1 MSNTTSIPNPSRHD
15 VVTFDILSD
24 GSVIDTAYEVMSISI
39 VKEVN
44 RIPTAKIVIRDGD
57 AAQRTFHVSEQDDF
71 VPGKKITIKIGLDR
85 QNKTLFKGIVVRH
98 SIKIRETGQAD
109 LFIEC
114 KDESVKMTI
123 GRHSRYFEEKKDS
136 EIMEEIIGRY
146 SLSNDV
152 EATSLKHRE
161 MVQHHCTDWDF
172 ILSRAE
178 VNGRLIMV
186 DDGKI
191 EIKKPDTRA
200 GATLNLAYGSSLL
213 EFEAEMDART
223 QWQSVEAKSWDY
235 AAQQLFES
243 NADSAPVSEPGNL
256 PGSAVAE
263 AINLDRYELRH
274 GGHAIEEEIKSWADA
289 VMLKSRLAKICGRA
303 KFTGFPDLKPGQ
315 TVTLQGLGARFNG
328 KAFVSGVRHDMGAGS
343 WDTQIQFGV
352 QPNWFAAS
360 QNDIMDV
367 PAAGLLPG
375 INGLQAGKVVQLQN
389 DPEGGDRI
397 LVKLPIID
405 PNAQGL
411 WARVASL
418 DAGADRGAFF
428 RPEIDDE
435 VIVGFINDD
444 PRDAVVLGM
453 LHSSANPAPI
463 TAQDVNHEKGFTTR
477 SKMHI
482 HFHDQTKTITID
494 TPAGNSIKLDEA
506 GMSITIQDQNGNKIN
521 LSPSGIDIES
531 PKNVNIKA
539 GINLSL
545 SAGATLSIGG
555 AQISASAQGPV
566 SLSGATA
573 KLAGSGIT
581 EISGGLVKIN

>member
-1 MSNTTSIPNPSRHD
+1 MSNTTTIPNASQHD
-15 VVTFDILSD
+15 VVTYDILSEGNVVD
-24 GSVIDTAYEVMSISI
+24 PAYEVMSICI
-39 VKEVN
+39 IKEVN
-44 RIPTAKIVIRDGD
+44 RIPSAKIVIRDGD
-57 AAQRTFHVSEQDDF
+57 AAARNFEVSEKEDF
-71 VPGKKITIKIGLDR
+71 IPGKKITIKIGLDR
-85 QNKTLFKGIVVRH
+85 QNKTLFKGIITRH
-98 SIKIRETGQAD
+98 SIKIRETGQSD
-109 LFIEC
+109 LIIEC

-146 SLSNDV
+146 GLANDV
-152 EATSLKHRE
+152 ESTSLKHRE

-172 ILSRAE
+172 VLSRAE
-178 VNGRLIMV
+178 VNGRLMMV

-191 EIKKPDTRA
+191 SIKKPDTRA
-200 GATLNLAYGSSLL
+200 ASTLNLAYGSSLL

-223 QWQSVEAKSWDY
+223 QWKSVESKSWDY
-235 AAQQLFES
+235 AGQRLFES
-243 NADSAPVSEPGNL
+243 VADSAPVSEPGNIAGNTL
-256 PGSAVAE
+256 AE
-263 AINLDRYELRH
+263 AINLPKFEVRH
-274 GGHAIEEEIKSWADA
+274 GGHAIEEEIKTWADA
-289 VMLKSRLAKICGRA
+289 AMLKSRLAKICGRA

-328 KAFVSGVRHDMGAGS
+328 KAFVSAIRHDVAGGS
-343 WDTQIQFGV
+343 WDTQVQFGLP
-352 QPNWFAAS
+352 PNWFAAT
-360 QNDIMDV
+360 QADILDT

-375 INGLQAGKVVQLQN
+375 ISGLQIGKVVQLQN
-389 DPEGGDRI
+389 DPDGEDRI

-411 WARVASL
+411 WARAASL
-418 DAGADRGAFF
+418 DAGAERGAFF

-453 LHSSANPAPI
+453 LHSSAKPAPI

-477 SKMHI
+477 SKMHL

-494 TPAGNSIKLDEA
+494 TPAGNSVKLDEA
-506 GMSITIQDQNGNKIN
+506 GMSITIEDQNGNKIT

-531 PKNVNIKA
+531 PKNINIKA

-555 AQISASAQGPV
+555 AQISASAQGPIE
-566 SLSGATA
+566 LSGATA
-573 KLAGSGIT
+573 KLAGSGIA